1 MGSRSMNGFWTRN
14 VKESEDLQ
22 YTKQRISVISAR
34 YGFDSLSHFA
44 HFCKDSFGDTPR
56 ALRKR
61 SANGEKISIICKEQ
75 GKDQEDE

>member
-1 MGSRSMNGFWTRN
+1 MWMMN
-14 VKESEDLQ
+14 KA
-22 YTKQRISVISAR
+22 AR
-34 YGFDSLSHFA
+34 PTVATNAYHFA